1 MKHSDITVRRGFLHY
16 MAHLRLHQA
25 EATYVMY
32 RRVLVKIVLALGR
45 SRLLE
50 EITPGDLNR
59 AMPAVLG
66 KHLAEATQE
75 KHKRIVNTWFNR
87 MVKWGYMEQSPV
99 SFKIYQVI
107 SNPLEDDKAISP
119 EEIER
124 MMSVVTHPRDR
135 ALLAV
140 MIGLGLRRG
149 GLWNMRVDWLFPEHG
164 MLMTR
169 MEKVRERRRR
179 EKKLHRLPM
188 PWEIWYLLREW
199 LKERALLVSF
209 LPKDHGYLW
218 VNIRTGERLTMSG
231 MHQLLE
237 RLGRLAGVERFSPL
251 YFRHALG
258 IWFAQNGIPLPDAQA
273 VFGHESTDTTWRYYY
288 KSSPEHLRG
297 SLDKRSQVI
306 TDLLAKFDLD
316 DEWDEDDEDDDDEE
330 GGEDEEGEDEDEGMI
345 EPAYG

>member
-1 MKHSDITVRRGFLHY
+1 
-16 MAHLRLHQA
+16 
-25 EATYVMY
+25 
-32 RRVLVKIVLALGR
+32 
-45 SRLLE
+45 
-50 EITPGDLNR
+50 
-59 AMPAVLG
+59 
-66 KHLAEATQE
+66 
-75 KHKRIVNTWFNR
+75 
-87 MVKWGYMEQSPV
+87 V

-107 SNPLEDDKAISP
+107 PDPLETGKSISP

-149 GLWNMRVDWLFPEHG
+149 GLWNMRVDWLFPERG

-179 EKKLHRLPM
+179 EKKIHRLPM
-188 PWEIWYLLREW
+188 PREIWYLLREW
-199 LKERALLVSF
+199 LVERALLVSF
-209 LPKDHGYLW
+209 LPKDHRYLW
-218 VNIRTGERLTMSG
+218 VNIKTGTRLTMSG

-237 RLGRLAGVERFSPL
+237 RLGRLANVDHFSPL

-273 VFGHESTDTTWRYYY
+273 VFGHESADTTWRYYY

-297 SLDKRSQVI
+297 SLDKRSQVL
-306 TDLLAKFDLD
+306 TDLLTKFDLG
-316 DEWDEDDEDDDDEE
+316 DEWDEDEEGDDEDDE
-330 GGEDEEGEDEDEGMI
+330 GEDGEDEEGEQDADEDEGMI
-345 EPAYG
+345 EPSYG